1 MSVVPS
7 ATSGTMN
14 RLPGSGGT
22 GAMGRTI
29 VETIVRDGIHNVVIL
44 ARTANPE
51 KEAEIGA
58 RIISVDY
65 SDINQLRSTLE
76 TFSIS
81 TVISTLTSSLGIESE
96 LNLIQAASKSVVTR
110 RYIANVW
117 GITYTPEYGY
127 LTQDE
132 TSLTSL
138 EGSSIEWTCFL
149 NGFLSDYFVMPR
161 GKSHMTPLVVLV
173 DMMHNTATV
182 PGSGSVPVV
191 LAYSFDIAKF
201 VVKALGLDHWEKE
214 MYVIGDRLT
223 LTEVVALAEKNKG
236 PKFSVTHDS
245 MGNLQAGEVCE
256 LPAHKDYYP
265 HFPKDQLQGL
275 LAFFGIIWDSGKCNL
290 KPDNPLNQ
298 RFPEIETATVGSLF
312 QSAWG

>member
-1 MSVVPS
+1 MNVAPS

-96 LNLIQAASKSVVTR
+96 LNLIQAAS
-110 RYIANVW
+110 N
-117 GITYTPEYGY
+117 
-127 LTQDE
+127 
-132 TSLTSL
+132 
-138 EGSSIEWTCFL
+138 
-149 NGFLSDYFVMPR
+149 
-161 GKSHMTPLVVLV
+161 
-173 DMMHNTATV
+173 
-182 PGSGSVPVV
+182 
-191 LAYSFDIAKF
+191 FDIAKF

-214 MYVIGDRLT
+214 MYFIGDRLT
-223 LTEVVALAEKNKG
+223 LTEVVALAEKTKG
-236 PKFSVTHDS
+236 AKFSVTHNS

-265 HFPKDQLQGL
+265 HLTLVAFPS
-275 LAFFGIIWDSGKCNL
+275 I
-290 KPDNPLNQ
+290 
-298 RFPEIETATVGSLF
+298 
-312 QSAWG
+312 

>member
-7 ATSGTMN
+7 ATSRTMN

-29 VETIVRDGIHNVVIL
+29 AETIVRDGIHNEVIL

-58 RIISVDY
+58 RITSVDY
-65 SDINQLRSTLE
+65 SAINQLR
-76 TFSIS
+76 
-81 TVISTLTSSLGIESE
+81 
-96 LNLIQAASKSVVTR
+96 
-110 RYIANVW
+110 
-117 GITYTPEYGY
+117 
-127 LTQDE
+127 
-132 TSLTSL
+132 
-138 EGSSIEWTCFL
+138 
-149 NGFLSDYFVMPR
+149 M
-161 GKSHMTPLVVLV
+161 VLV
-173 DMMHNTATV
+173 DVMHNTATV

-214 MYVIGDRLT
+214 MYVSGDRLT
-223 LTEVVALAEKNKG
+223 LTEVVALAEKTKEA
-236 PKFSVTHDS
+236 KFSVTHDS
-245 MGNLQAGEVCE
+245 MGNLQTGEVCE
-256 LPAHKDYYP
+256 LPAHKAYYP

-275 LAFFGIIWDSGKCNL
+275 LAFFSIIWESGKCNL

-312 QSAWG
+312 QSAWGQD

>member
-1 MSVVPS
+1 M
-7 ATSGTMN
+7 
-14 RLPGSGGT
+14 
-22 GAMGRTI
+22 
-29 VETIVRDGIHNVVIL
+29 
-44 ARTANPE
+44 
-51 KEAEIGA
+51 
-58 RIISVDY
+58 
-65 SDINQLRSTLE
+65 
-76 TFSIS
+76 
-81 TVISTLTSSLGIESE
+81 
-96 LNLIQAASKSVVTR
+96 QA
-110 RYIANVW
+110 
-117 GITYTPEYGY
+117 
-127 LTQDE
+127 
-132 TSLTSL
+132 L
-138 EGSSIEWTCFL
+138 EGSSLEWTCFL

-173 DMMHNTATV
+173 DMMHNKATV

-223 LTEVVALAEKNKG
+223 LTEVVALAEKTKG
-236 PKFSVTHDS
+236 AKFSVTHDS

-256 LPAHKDYYP
+256 LPAHKAYYP

-275 LAFFGIIWDSGKCNL
+275 LAFLGIIWESGKCNL

-312 QSAWG
+312 QSA

>member
-51 KEAEIGA
+51 NEAEIGA

-81 TVISTLTSSLGIESE
+81 TVISTLTSSL
-96 LNLIQAASKSVVTR
+96 A
-110 RYIANVW
+110 
-117 GITYTPEYGY
+117 
-127 LTQDE
+127 
-132 TSLTSL
+132 L
-138 EGSSIEWTCFL
+138 EGSSLEWICFL

-312 QSAWG
+312 QLA

>member
-1 MSVVPS
+1 MSIIAV
-7 ATSGTMN
+7 A
-14 RLPGSGGT
+14 GGT

-29 VETIVRDGIHNVVIL
+29 VEAIVRDGTYNVVIL

-58 RIISVDY
+58 RIISVGY

-81 TVISTLTSSLGIESE
+81 TVISTLNSSLGIESE

-110 RYIANVW
+110 RYVANVW
-117 GITYTPEYGY
+117 GITYTPEESKVFPAVEGKV
-127 LTQDE
+127 LAMQA
-132 TSLTSL
+132 L
-138 EGSSIEWTCFL
+138 EGSSLEWTYFL
-149 NGFLSDYFVMPR
+149 NGFLSDYFVMPL

-173 DMMHNTATV
+173 DMFHNTASV

-191 LAYSFDIAKF
+191 LTYSFDIAKF

-223 LTEVVALAEKNKG
+223 LNEVVALAEKTKG
-236 PKFSVTHDS
+236 AKFSVTHDS
-245 MGNLQAGEVCE
+245 MEDLQAGKVSE
-256 LPAHKDYYP
+256 LPAHKDYYAY
-265 HFPKDQLQGL
+265 FPKDQLQGL
-275 LAFFGIIWDSGKCNL
+275 LAFFGMMWESGKCNL
-290 KPDNPLNQ
+290 KPVGTLNQ
-298 RFPEIETATVGSLF
+298 RFPEIETATVEFLF
-312 QSAWG
+312 QSAWGQG

>member
-1 MSVVPS
+1 
-7 ATSGTMN
+7 
-14 RLPGSGGT
+14 
-22 GAMGRTI
+22 MGRTI

-58 RIISVDY
+58 RITSVDY

-117 GITYTPEYGY
+117 GITYTPEESKVFLAAEGKV
-127 LTQDE
+127 LAMQA
-132 TSLTSL
+132 L
-138 EGSSIEWTCFL
+138 EGSSLEWTCFL

-161 GKSHMTPLVVLV
+161 GKSHMTPIVVLV

-214 MYVIGDRLT
+214 MYVVGDRLT
-223 LTEVVALAEKNKG
+223 LTEVVALAEKTKEA
-236 PKFSVTHDS
+236 KFSVTHDS

-256 LPAHKDYYP
+256 LPAHKVYYP

-275 LAFFGIIWDSGKCNL
+275 LAFFGIIWELGKCNL

-298 RFPEIETATVGSLF
+298 RFPEIETATVGPLF
-312 QSAWG
+312 QSAWGQD